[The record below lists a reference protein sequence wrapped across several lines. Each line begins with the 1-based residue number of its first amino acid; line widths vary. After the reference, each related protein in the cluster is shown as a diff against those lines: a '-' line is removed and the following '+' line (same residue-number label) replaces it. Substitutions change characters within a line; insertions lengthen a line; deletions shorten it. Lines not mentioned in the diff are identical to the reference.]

1 MSENLTDSLL
11 EELKNL
17 NKDLKNEL
25 KKEEIANSSVS
36 VSVSSTSGVNLRP
49 NTPQIP
55 VAAPFKLD
63 ETNLNSFIL
72 DNAQKIIQEG
82 VKTIKDLQGIVG
94 ATFDSKLLLGYSA
107 IIQATTTSID
117 TLNKLNIVKQ
127 QFVANK
133 EIKQMDIDA
142 RKQLTSE
149 KKGGNTLNIIA
160 TREEII
166 KMMQGIDEKPAIEVK
181 SKELPLESLPEPQK

>member
-25 KKEEIANSSVS
+25 KKEEIVNSSVS
-36 VSVSSTSGVNLRP
+36 VSVSSTSG
-49 NTPQIP
+49 TQISTISTIP
-55 VAAPFKLD
+55 AQPSLND
-63 ETNLNSFIL
+63 DNLNDFIL
-72 DNAQKIIQEG
+72 LNAQKIIKNG
-82 VKTIKDLQGIVG
+82 LRTIEDLQGIVA

-107 IIQATTTSID
+107 LIQSTNSSID
-117 TLNKLNIVKQ
+117 TLNKLNMERAKIK
-127 QFVANK
+127 AAK
-133 EIKQMDIDA
+133 EMTLLNIDSK
-142 RKQLTSE
+142 KQLLDG
-149 KKGGNTLNIIA
+149 KKPNNTLNIIA

-181 SKELPLESLPEPQK
+181 SKELPLESQPEPQK